1 MNDTDFI
8 KKCCEYADG
17 EIIYPLILQR
27 TIEGVNDE
35 HADENDDGFYISIE
49 RDCVVVSL
57 GWSFDDKYFY
67 FANYEREKNPHD
79 AAKRS
84 ALEYIFTREEI

>member
-17 EIIYPLILQR
+17 EIIYPL
-27 TIEGVNDE
+27 
-35 HADENDDGFYISIE
+35 DENDDGFYISIE